1 MLAWKKNKKILV
13 RQEDVRKI
21 SFELIA
27 EGVQHR
33 KRKKLVRQK
42 YRNPG
47 LSYVWHIDGHDK
59 LKPFDFSVFKCIDGF
74 SRKRNWLEVT
84 SSNKVPEIISQC
96 YLKAIER
103 LKGAPNNECRSWYWP
118 LSTIHIYLRSLNN
131 DTGDVLNSFSIV
143 PFTVNQRIESYW
155 SKFIVDRPV

>member
-1 MLAWKKNKKILV
+1 MPLSPWRATVKQVNNAFQKELDASGADLGYCRTCASLKKNKKILV

-47 LSYVWHIDGHDK
+47 LSHVWHIDGHDK

-103 LKGAPNNECRSWYWP
+103 LKGAPNNECRSWY
-118 LSTIHIYLRSLNN
+118 
-131 DTGDVLNSFSIV
+131 
-143 PFTVNQRIESYW
+143 
-155 SKFIVDRPV
+155 